1 MYAFV
6 HIDKTAGTTMTAILR
21 RSFGTRH
28 CDIRPP
34 LNKRRDDGLDHRAIV
49 EATDLRRVQ
58 RIYRNL
64 RGISGHNVKAYSDL
78 HTAYPE
84 IAFFTVLRDPAAR
97 FRSHFKNRAD
107 CHSLEGFHHWTEND
121 LFHNWQTKMIAG
133 EPSAQK
139 AIDLLSTRFQ
149 FVAFTERFDEGLV
162 LLGQWLRE
170 PEYRPEYLRVNQ
182 LSEKR
187 RPRDIA
193 RGKCDLSYLDSDS
206 VRSRI
211 QEVNGEDQKV
221 YDFVMAN
228 IYSQQLETFQGD
240 LAAEVRELQRRNQAL
255 EAWKESARSR
265 MMRNYVYKPLLHC
278 RAM

>member
-6 HIDKTAGTTMTAILR
+6 HIDKTAGSTMTAILR
-21 RSFGTRH
+21 RCFGTRH
-28 CDIRPP
+28 CDIRLP
-34 LNKRRDDGLDHRAIV
+34 LIKRNDDGIDHRAIV
-49 EATDLRRVQ
+49 DATDLRRVQ

-78 HTAYPE
+78 HTACPN
-84 IAFFTVLRDPAAR
+84 IAFFTVLRDPASR
-97 FRSHFKNRAD
+97 FRSHFKNRAE
-107 CHSLEGFHHWTEND
+107 CHSMEGFYRWTEND
-121 LFHNWQTKMIAG
+121 VFHNWQTKMIAG

-162 LLGQWLRE
+162 LLGLWLRE
-170 PEYRPEYLRVNQ
+170 PDYRPEYRRVNQ

-193 RGKCDLSYLDSDS
+193 RGKCDLSYLDSDA

-211 QEVNGEDQKV
+211 QDVNSEDQRV
-221 YDFVMAN
+221 YDFVKN
-228 IYSQQLETFQGD
+228 VVYPKQLAAFPGD
-240 LAAEVRELQRRNQAL
+240 LSAEVRDLERRNQAL
-255 EAWKESARSR
+255 MTWNESARSR
-265 MMRNYVYKPLLHC
+265 LVRNYVYKPLLHC
-278 RAM
+278 RAI